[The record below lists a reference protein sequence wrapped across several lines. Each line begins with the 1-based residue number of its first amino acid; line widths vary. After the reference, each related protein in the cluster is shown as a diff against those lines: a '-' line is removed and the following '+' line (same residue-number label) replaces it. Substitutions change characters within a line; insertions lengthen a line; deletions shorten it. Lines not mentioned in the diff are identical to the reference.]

1 MRDEAVSEAEEA
13 VDAASEVDED
23 YLEDMFYD
31 DPEAYDEWYEDNRV
45 G

>member
-1 MRDEAVSEAEEA
+1 MRLSSEAEEA

-23 YLEDMFYD
+23 YLEDMYYND
-31 DPEAYDEWYEDNRV
+31 TEAYDDWYEAHRV